1 MSDRYWV
8 VDAFTDT
15 LFAGNPAA
23 VMLPEAPLPEALM
36 RSIAAENN
44 LSETAFAVRE
54 EGGWHLRWFTPTVEV
69 QLCGHATLATSF
81 VLARLGF
88 AGPFHFR
95 TLSGQVTALVED
107 GRIVLDFPI
116 RARRPEQA
124 TAPLVEILGLDPID
138 VFYAKDIVAVLPSA
152 EAVRALAP
160 DIARIKSQL
169 PGGALVVTAAGA
181 GEADITSRYFAPGYG
196 IDEDPVTGG
205 IHTALVPYWA
215 ERLGRAALVCD
226 QASARGG
233 RLWCEDR
240 GDRVRLAGNA
250 VLYAEG
256 TLALNA

>member
-1 MSDRYWV
+1 MTHRYWV
-8 VDAFTDT
+8 VDAFTST
-15 LFAGNPAA
+15 LFTGNQAA
-23 VMLPEAPLPEALM
+23 VMLPETPLPEALM
-36 RSIAAENN
+36 RAIAAENN

-54 EGGWHLRWFTPTVEV
+54 DQGWHLRWFTPTVEV

-81 VLARLGF
+81 VLARLGHTP
-88 AGPFHFR
+88 PFQFR
-95 TLSGQVTALVED
+95 TLSGQLTATIEE

-116 RARRPEQA
+116 RPRRPEEA
-124 TAPLVEILGLDPID
+124 SAALIDILGMAPLE

-152 EAVRALAP
+152 AAVRGLAP
-160 DIARIKSQL
+160 DIGKIKKLL
-169 PGGALVVTAAGA
+169 PGGALVVTAPGD
-181 GEADITSRYFAPGYG
+181 GGADIASRYFAPGYG